1 MELAASH
8 HGISDED
15 VAQSTPC
22 HYLRLTDLGAGDS
35 DRTRQQLPMGKSG
48 YFVRFRMRAV
58 THAGRPARLYCAPNI
73 SGHNVYIN
81 ERCWS
86 AEFSDINV

>member
-1 MELAASH
+1 MYLLDPFAISSFTFRMSH
-8 HGISDED
+8 
-15 VAQSTPC
+15 
-22 HYLRLTDLGAGDS
+22 
-35 DRTRQQLPMGKSG
+35 RTHPR

-58 THAGRPARLYCAPNI
+58 THAGRAARLYCAPNI